1 MDTGLKKRGGI
12 EDGRGGNVL
21 ESTSTRWKLRSTEVG
36 DKRRRKR
43 RGRGDGAKG
52 LLERGLRLGVSRRNL
67 QKYIGAQ
74 EGGSNRVSFSAARIS
89 TLSSADFTAFSGC
102 LPLYRPELRRK
113 ISLLSNYIVVG
124 LHARENLTT
133 TPLTLVC
140 TLVNRRTGGILLFT
154 LVRIENKSLNFDF
167 ETAMIKRM

>member
-1 MDTGLKKRGGI
+1 MILKSQKRIVLKVENRRFAIRERDSQVGHGLKNRGGGI
-12 EDGRGGNVL
+12 EVEKALWR
-21 ESTSTRWKLRSTEVG
+21 ELRSTEVG

-52 LLERGLRLGVSRRNL
+52 LLERGCTELRLGVSRRNL

-102 LPLYRPELRRK
+102 LPHLYRPESRRIK
-113 ISLLSNYIVVG
+113 ISRSLLSN
-124 LHARENLTT
+124 
-133 TPLTLVC
+133 
-140 TLVNRRTGGILLFT
+140 
-154 LVRIENKSLNFDF
+154 
-167 ETAMIKRM
+167 

>member
-1 MDTGLKKRGGI
+1 MILKSQKRIVLKVENRRFAIRERDSQVGHRFKEPNGEGGGSKV
-12 EDGRGGNVL
+12 EKALWR
-21 ESTSTRWKLRSTEVG
+21 ELRSTEVG

-52 LLERGLRLGVSRRNL
+52 LLERGCTELRLGVSRRNL

-102 LPLYRPELRRK
+102 LPLLYRPESRRIK
-113 ISLLSNYIVVG
+113 ISRSLLSN
-124 LHARENLTT
+124 
-133 TPLTLVC
+133 
-140 TLVNRRTGGILLFT
+140 
-154 LVRIENKSLNFDF
+154 
-167 ETAMIKRM
+167 